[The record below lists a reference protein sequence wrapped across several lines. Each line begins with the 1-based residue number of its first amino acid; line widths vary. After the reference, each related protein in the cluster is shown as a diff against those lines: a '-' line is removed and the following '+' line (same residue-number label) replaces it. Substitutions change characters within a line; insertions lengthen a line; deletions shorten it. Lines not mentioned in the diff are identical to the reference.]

1 MHPLC
6 TATFIEEHTLTPH
19 SGPIHL
25 ISLVMSVL
33 IVHSSKWQDISQKPL
48 WFLEKRSNSIDTDFV
63 FVMWAENKIN
73 LLFSGLGQ

>member
-19 SGPIHL
+19 SGPINL
-25 ISLVMSVL
+25 ISLIMSVL
-33 IVHSSKWQDISQKPL
+33 IVQSSKWRDISQKPL
-48 WFLEKRSNSIDTDFV
+48 WFLEKWSDSINTD